1 MHWEPNSS
9 PNFGLTRVIF
19 STYSKIFCLSQVRFC
34 LRGHSFSTYAIFG
47 HFWPPPSP
55 LYAIWR
61 HCYYKLAFTA
71 YSMDKPLPP
80 PACVHTKCMPPTTH
94 YMAPLWQSW
103 KQNIQPLHSMQ
114 NWTWHPGAPDKLS
127 QQEGLRNQYINQK
140 SINQSICTHMQ
151 YIQIT
156 KILKRRQKTQMHQI
170 SFCCMK
176 NLEINTS
183 TSNKNMLWS

>member
-1 MHWEPNSS
+1 M
-9 PNFGLTRVIF
+9 
-19 STYSKIFCLSQVRFC
+19 
-34 LRGHSFSTYAIFG
+34 A
-47 HFWPPPSP
+47 
-55 LYAIWR
+55 
-61 HCYYKLAFTA
+61 
-71 YSMDKPLPP
+71 KPLPP
-80 PACVHTKCMPPTTH
+80 PACVHIKCMPPTTH

-183 TSNKNMLWS
+183 TSNEKCCGASQKIISSPCSINSSWEPFQQLYSCWLALPETS